1 MKCESK
7 LIVNATDRKVI
18 AYNSEG
24 SLIELF
30 PVDKIMEYPQNVSNK
45 ALLVDESVYQ
55 SLDFDERC
63 LTEYVKTSGK
73 PSVGRDGIK
82 IHTFTS
88 WDRKDKDD
96 EPIRIYPESI
106 DFYQRFDPN
115 GLIHR
120 FLDNIR

>member
-55 SLDFDERC
+55 SLDFDERR

>member
-45 ALLVDESVYQ
+45 ALLVDESFYQ
-55 SLDFDERC
+55 SLDFDKRR
-63 LTEYVKTSGK
+63 LTEYVKMSGK

-82 IHTFTS
+82 IHAFTS
-88 WDRKDKDD
+88 WDRKDEDD

>member
-45 ALLVDESVYQ
+45 ALLVDESFYQ
-55 SLDFDERC
+55 SLDFDERR

-88 WDRKDKDD
+88 WDRKGENN

-115 GLIHR
+115 CLIHR